1 MPSGVNVP
9 LTFEIYRIDPKG
21 DQYVR
26 TETLT
31 QDIIKVGKLS
41 SSHLRI
47 DDEAVSRMHAVIEIA
62 GPGEIYIID
71 LGSTKGTLVNG
82 QKVNKT
88 KLQSGDQIVLGN
100 TKLVVTVGE
109 PIAAMQDDG
118 PTQVQLPS
126 QQAPAAAAR
135 STVMG
140 MAAAKVPAAVPQAA
154 PTAPTVQAPAPQ
166 YAAPQQPAA
175 PAFPPAPAQFTPPAP
190 AQPQYSAP
198 PPAQPQY
205 SAPPPAQPQY

>member
-9 LTFEIYRIDPKG
+9 LTFEIYKIDPKG
-21 DQYVR
+21 DQFVR

-62 GPGEIYIID
+62 GPNEIYIID

-82 QKVNKT
+82 QKVNKS
-88 KLQSGDQIVLGN
+88 KLQSGDSIVLGT

-109 PIAAMQDDG
+109 PVAAMADDG
-118 PTQVQLPS
+118 PTQVQMQPLQPAPAAGK
-126 QQAPAAAAR
+126 QTMMGMAVPAAAA
-135 STVMG
+135 
-140 MAAAKVPAAVPQAA
+140 A
-154 PTAPTVQAPAPQ
+154 PPSFPPPSPTVQ
-166 YAAPQQPAA
+166 
-175 PAFPPAPAQFTPPAP
+175 
-190 AQPQYSAP
+190 
-198 PPAQPQY
+198 
-205 SAPPPAQPQY
+205 

>member
-9 LTFEIYRIDPKG
+9 LTFQIFKIDPRG
-21 DQYVR
+21 DQFVR

-88 KLQSGDQIVLGN
+88 KLQSGDSIVLGN
-100 TKLVVTVGE
+100 ARMVVTIGDPV
-109 PIAAMQDDG
+109 AAQADDG
-118 PTQVQLPS
+118 PTQIQVQ
-126 QQAPAAAAR
+126 
-135 STVMG
+135 
-140 MAAAKVPAAVPQAA
+140 
-154 PTAPTVQAPAPQ
+154 
-166 YAAPQQPAA
+166 
-175 PAFPPAPAQFTPPAP
+175 
-190 AQPQYSAP
+190 
-198 PPAQPQY
+198 
-205 SAPPPAQPQY
+205 